1 MYYVSAQDAYEC
13 MINVHSSSSSSSS
26 SHLYRFP
33 LSLLAP
39 TEHNTRLRSVSFPG
53 YRVNEETGRD
63 RKKEGRQTVAAWNV
77 EQMRGGIYV
86 TARSRQSTG

>member
-53 YRVNEETGRD
+53 YRVNEETVAETG
-63 RKKEGRQTVAAWNV
+63 KKKAGKQSLLGMW
-77 EQMRGGIYV
+77 
-86 TARSRQSTG
+86 SRCAGVST